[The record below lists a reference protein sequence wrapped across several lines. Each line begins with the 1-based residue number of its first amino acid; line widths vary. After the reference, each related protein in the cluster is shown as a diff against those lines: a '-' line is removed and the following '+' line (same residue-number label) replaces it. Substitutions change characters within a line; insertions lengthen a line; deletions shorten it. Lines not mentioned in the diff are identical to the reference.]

1 LETVG
6 IWLGGDCVAVDR
18 EVFTSLFE
26 ASVAASRAAYLKA
39 LETSRITFDDL
50 VGLARAAQIP
60 YTLFFAPKPVVERQ
74 VETMTKA
81 LMAGMS
87 KEAFSINSRS
97 QVRLSDVELIVKDL
111 LRKQAL
117 LKRLDD
123 TLVDNTIVG
132 CLKRS

>member
-1 LETVG
+1 
-6 IWLGGDCVAVDR
+6 
-18 EVFTSLFE
+18 
-26 ASVAASRAAYLKA
+26 
-39 LETSRITFDDL
+39 
-50 VGLARAAQIP
+50 
-60 YTLFFAPKPVVERQ
+60 
-74 VETMTKA
+74 
-81 LMAGMS
+81 MAGMS